1 MTASRHMLA
10 VTAALLAVGV
20 SAPSA
25 QAARSAPDARAF
37 GKHCQAQSK
46 KRVAG
51 STGTPFSK
59 CVTAMARLARAKSR
73 SPQIACARLTRKRT
87 GAGRRSAY
95 DRCVRSG
102 RTLIRYGNGIDRS
115 YLEQMIP
122 HHVGA
127 VEMAQMALTSAQ
139 SPYVRTL
146 AQSIIAS
153 QNAEIAQMRV
163 MAGKLRNARIPA
175 VSLGLSKREMGMDH
189 DMSHLVGANPFDI
202 HWIDM
207 MIPHHQGA
215 ITMSRVLFVK
225 GVGAATRRLAEQINL
240 AQSRE
245 IEQMRQFRAV
255 TTGSA
260 APAAPGAGG
269 DEPHH

>member
-51 STGTPFSK
+51 SKGTPFSK
-59 CVTAMARLARAKSR
+59 CVTAMSRLARARSR
-73 SPQIACARLTRKRT
+73 SPQIACATLTRKRT
-87 GAGRRSAY
+87 GRSRTSPF

-102 RTLIRYGNGIDRS
+102 RALIRHGNGIDRS
-115 YLEQMIP
+115 YVEQMIP

-139 SPYVRTL
+139 STYVRTL
-146 AQSIIAS
+146 AESIISS
-153 QNAEIAQMRV
+153 QNAEIARMRV
-163 MAGKLRNARIPA
+163 MAGKLRNAGIPA

-207 MIPHHQGA
+207 MIPHHEGA
-215 ITMSRVLFVK
+215 ITMSRVLFAK
-225 GVGAATRRLAEQINL
+225 GVGAATRRLAEEITV
-240 AQSRE
+240 AQRRE
-245 IEQMRQFRAV
+245 IEQMRQFRAA

-260 APAAPGAGG
+260 AAPAPAPGG
-269 DEPHH
+269 DPHH